1 MNNADLENLFKNA
14 SCGRNRIH
22 APENT
27 VVFSKDNETISING
41 NRYNVFDL
49 IKDIDFKTLNDM
61 IGNYLTNGEDWQVET
76 AEKIKDYMKNGGL
89 IKWLEY
95 QYEKEYNET
104 VDEYAERTGLGV

>member
-1 MNNADLENLFKNA
+1 
-14 SCGRNRIH
+14 
-22 APENT
+22 
-27 VVFSKDNETISING
+27 
-41 NRYNVFDL
+41 
-49 IKDIDFKTLNDM
+49 M